1 MKFYSNDNYIVIFSF
16 VFFLIFFFYRER
28 SIRIYRLGLR
38 SGLVMVLA
46 IVCWLLDKFFCD
58 TALGLYFPYLHALW
72 HVLIF
77 ISSYTACVLFAFYAV
92 KEEYTNRIPDLRY
105 WPVNEFE
112 LGIPFVSI
120 KCYYNDEKRNI

>member
-1 MKFYSNDNYIVIFSF
+1 MKFYSNDNYIVIFI
-16 VFFLIFFFYRER
+16 FFLFNFFFHRER

-38 SGLVMVLA
+38 SGLVMALA

-58 TALGLYFPYLHALW
+58 TALGQYFPYLHAMW